1 MGCKAARAFLP
12 RCGAC
17 RVFRA
22 VKPPLAFYSGVERVV
37 CTLALVP
44 RRQHRAEHT
53 HVKTSIS
60 NQPPCRGPPNIARAT
75 STEVDMTHV
84 CLTAVAAAA
93 KAAVIEKIRM
103 SVLCFMYDIYYS

>member
-1 MGCKAARAFLP
+1 MC
-12 RCGAC
+12 
-17 RVFRA
+17 V
-22 VKPPLAFYSGVERVV
+22 
-37 CTLALVP
+37 LALIP
-44 RRQHRAEHT
+44 RRQRRAENT
-53 HVKTSIS
+53 HIKTSIS
-60 NQPPCRGPPNIARAT
+60 DQRPSRGAAEHRASAT